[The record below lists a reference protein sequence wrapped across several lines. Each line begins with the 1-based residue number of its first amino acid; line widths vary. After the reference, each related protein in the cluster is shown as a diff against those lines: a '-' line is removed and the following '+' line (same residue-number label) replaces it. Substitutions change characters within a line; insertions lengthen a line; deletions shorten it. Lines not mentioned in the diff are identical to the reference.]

1 MMGNTEFEIGGN
13 VVTFDELQWLWCAN
27 LLGHIASHE
36 VRCILTLQVL
46 DSLQAKGLLTETGAN
61 EYGWASQEVQEWYTN
76 NSAEIEA
83 IIDKENP
90 Q

>member
-1 MMGNTEFEIGGN
+1 MIGNTEFEIGGN

-27 LLGHIASHE
+27 LLGHIPSHE
-36 VRCILTLQVL
+36 VRGILTLQVL
-46 DSLQAKGLLTETGAN
+46 DSLQAKGLLTETGSN
-61 EYGWASQEVQEWYTN
+61 EYGWASQDVQEWYTN